1 VKPPARRSILIEM
14 RRILL
19 ALTVSLAVHLGAVAV
34 AAGVGLWRTL
44 SLVPSVKMQPIAI
57 DVVKDLP
64 LGAAPDK
71 QPVAADEPPVR
82 VRKPRVRVPSAR
94 DGVTVPS
101 APDAGAPEPKS
112 DAGVV
117 AKTAPHDGGGS
128 IDGGRRRPGDLR
140 SNGPEG
146 SRLIALL
153 RLDRLRAS
161 PDSESTM
168 LAVDRLLVQLPD
180 RHRLIDGTGLD
191 LYRDFDSLLIATP
204 NPTDDAVTFLAARHH
219 LMDVPFKAA
228 LDRGARAAKKPITW
242 RTIEGRPVGIRQQDK
257 GAGAVDRGDR
267 DDRILALPMPAL
279 AIMAPPAYAA
289 QLLGRDVLAPPI
301 SAGRIDAGSAD
312 AKASGGETRKAA
324 GRPNWREIAARI
336 EAEDSAM
343 PDDAAF
349 MMTASNLFVAPG
361 SESVVVPSTRGA
373 NDDSPP
379 SPVGGDAGPP
389 PQSLTLV
396 VGAETPFI
404 EILAEFKTAA
414 EADWWEHDLPA
425 WKRRIVT
432 NPAVLLTG
440 FSSLVSRAQFSR
452 EGNTLRTRIEVSTAE
467 LQRLLNLVG
476 NLTRTALARMHTP

>member
-1 VKPPARRSILIEM
+1 M

-19 ALTVSLAVHLGAVAV
+19 ALTISLAVHLGVLAV

-44 SLVPSVKMQPIAI
+44 SLVPAVKMQPIAV
-57 DVVKDLP
+57 DLVKDLP
-64 LGAAPDK
+64 LGALPDK
-71 QPVAADEPPVR
+71 QPLPADEPPVR
-82 VRKPRVRVPSAR
+82 PRKPRIHVASAR

-101 APDAGAPEPKS
+101 APDAGAPEPKT
-112 DAGVV
+112 DASVL
-117 AKTAPHDGGGS
+117 AKSTAHDGGGS

-140 SNGPEG
+140 GNGPDG

-161 PDSESTM
+161 PDSDTTM
-168 LAVDRLLVQLPD
+168 AAVDRLLLLLPD

-219 LMDVPFKAA
+219 LMDAAFKTA
-228 LDRGARAAKKPITW
+228 LDRGARAAKKPIAW

-257 GAGAVDRGDR
+257 GARPTAMDR
-267 DDRILALPMPAL
+267 DDRILVLPMPAL
-279 AIMAPPAYAA
+279 AIMAPPPYAA
-289 QLLGRDVLAPPI
+289 LLLGRDVLAPPA
-301 SAGRIDAGSAD
+301 SASAVDAGSAD
-312 AKASGGETRKAA
+312 ARAGSGEPRKPA

-349 MMTASNLFVAPG
+349 MMTASNLFG
-361 SESVVVPSTRGA
+361 SPAGESYVVPSTRGA

-379 SPVGGDAGPP
+379 QPLGGDTAPP

-404 EILAEFKTAA
+404 EILAEFKTT
-414 EADWWEHDLPA
+414 ADADRWERDLPT

-432 NPAVLLTG
+432 NPAVFLSG
-440 FSSLVSRAQFSR
+440 FSSLVGRAQFTR
-452 EGNTLRTRIEVSTAE
+452 EENTLQTRIEVSTAE
-467 LQRLLNLVG
+467 LQRLLNLAA
-476 NLTRTALARMHTP
+476 NLTRTALIRPR